1 MDEIITFHSQRAT
14 LQRPC
19 LFKDYLQAGQKKS
32 PLCHGAITTP
42 LTVLK
47 NNGAITDGDSN
58 FPDNFAIQI
67 LWNAAG
73 TGVADMWTR
82 GVMY

>member
-1 MDEIITFHSQRAT
+1 MDKVATFRNLRVT
-14 LQRPC
+14 LHRTC
-19 LFKDYLQAGQKKS
+19 LFKDYLRAGQKKS
-32 PLCHGAITTP
+32 PLCQGAVTTP

-58 FPDNFAIQI
+58 FSDNFAIQI

-82 GVMY
+82 GVIY